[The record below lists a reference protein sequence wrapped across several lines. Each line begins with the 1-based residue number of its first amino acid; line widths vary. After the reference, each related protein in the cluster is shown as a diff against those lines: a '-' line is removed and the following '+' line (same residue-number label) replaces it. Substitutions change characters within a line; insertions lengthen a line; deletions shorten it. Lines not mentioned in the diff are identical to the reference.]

1 MDFLI
6 DHWRFSEDQAVQP
19 DGKPQNIEP
28 GHWYHCQRDAAG
40 VREWLVSNAIPA
52 SIVDSL
58 LAEDTRPLFEQYD
71 DQNFLLIL
79 RGVNL
84 NENADPADMLSVR
97 ILYYNSALISSRKI
111 PSKTI
116 NTLRNA
122 LLEGNGPKS
131 LAELVLGIVD
141 GLNRNIDSYLDLV
154 EDKITAFDD
163 ETELSEELM
172 NTHKALLKIKR
183 FIKPQQYAID
193 DYQNSSVPLASNK
206 HLRLR
211 HSVNTITRI
220 NETLDFYLSELEIIK
235 GELRQYHAEKMNQN
249 TYLFSV
255 IAAIFLPTSFLTGL
269 LGVNVGGIPGT
280 ESPVAFGVFCLGL
293 VAIFGLEFWILRR
306 LQFFSKQP

>member
-6 DHWRFSEDQAVQP
+6 DHWHFTESNVIQP
-19 DGKPQNIEP
+19 TQTPDSIEAD
-28 GHWYHCQRDAAG
+28 HWYHCQRDAPG
-40 VREWLVSNAIPA
+40 VREWLIDNAIPA
-52 SIVDSL
+52 SIIDSL

-97 ILYYNSALISSRKI
+97 ILCYNGALISSRKI

-116 NTLRNA
+116 NAIRTA
-122 LLEGNGPKS
+122 LSEGRGPKT
-131 LAELVLGIVD
+131 LAELVLGVID
-141 GLNRNIDSYLDLV
+141 GLSRNIDFYLDLV
-154 EDKITAFDD
+154 EEKITDFDD
-163 ETELSEELM
+163 ELELTEELM
-172 NTHKALLKIKR
+172 TTHKALLKIKR

-193 DYQNSSVPLASNK
+193 DYQNSSVPLAGYK
-206 HLRLR
+206 QLRLR

-280 ESPVAFGVFCLGL
+280 ESPIAFGLFCAGL
-293 VAIFGLEFWILRR
+293 ILIFGLEFWILRR
-306 LQFFSKQP
+306 LRFFSGK

>member
-6 DHWRFSEDQAVQP
+6 DQWQFSQQQP
-19 DGKPQNIEP
+19 IQSQSFTETIETH
-28 GHWYHCQRDAAG
+28 HWYHCQRDLPG
-40 VREWLVSNAIPA
+40 VREWLNSNNIPA
-52 SIVDSL
+52 SIIDSL

-71 DQNFLLIL
+71 EQNFLLIL

-84 NENADPADMLSVR
+84 NENADPADMLSIR
-97 ILYYNSALISSRKI
+97 ILYYQGSLISTRKI

-116 NTLRNA
+116 NAIRTN
-122 LLEGNGPKS
+122 LLQGNGPKTIPD
-131 LAELVLGIVD
+131 LVLNIID
-141 GLNRNIDSYLDLV
+141 GLNKNIDNYLNAV
-154 EDKITAFDD
+154 EEKIEAFDS
-163 ETELSEELM
+163 ELELSDELM

-193 DYQNSSVPLASNK
+193 DYLTSDVPLANAK
-206 HLRLR
+206 NMRLR

-220 NETLDFYLSELEIIK
+220 NETLDFFLSELDIIK

-280 ESPVAFGVFCLGL
+280 DSPVAFELFCTGLLG
-293 VAIFGLEFWILRR
+293 IFALEFWILKR
-306 LQFFSKQP
+306 LQFFSKN

>member
-6 DHWRFSEDQAVQP
+6 DQWQFSQQQP
-19 DGKPQNIEP
+19 TQSQSSAESIEAQN
-28 GHWYHCQRDAAG
+28 WYHCQRDLPG
-40 VREWLVSNAIPA
+40 VREWLVSNNIPA
-52 SIVDSL
+52 SIIDSL

-71 DQNFLLIL
+71 EQNFLLIL

-84 NENADPADMLSVR
+84 NENADPADMLSIR
-97 ILYYNSALISSRKI
+97 ILYYQGALISTRKI

-116 NTLRNA
+116 NAIRINLQQ
-122 LLEGNGPKS
+122 GNGPKTI
-131 LAELVLGIVD
+131 ADLVVNIID
-141 GLNRNIDSYLDLV
+141 GLNKNIDNYLNSV
-154 EDKITAFDD
+154 EERIEAFDSQL
-163 ETELSEELM
+163 ELSDELM

-183 FIKPQQYAID
+183 FIKPQQYALD
-193 DYQNSSVPLASNK
+193 DYLTSDVPLAHAKNM
-206 HLRLR
+206 RLR

-220 NETLDFYLSELEIIK
+220 NETLDFFLSELEIIK

-280 ESPVAFGVFCLGL
+280 ESPVAFGLFCTGLLG
-293 VAIFGLEFWILRR
+293 IFALEFWILKR
-306 LQFFSKQP
+306 LQFFSKN

>member
-6 DHWRFSEDQAVQP
+6 DHWRFSDAQATQP
-19 DGKPQNIEP
+19 EGSPQHIEA

-40 VREWLVSNAIPA
+40 VRDWLIANTIPA

-71 DQNFLLIL
+71 EQNFLLIL

-84 NENADPADMLSVR
+84 NDNSDPADMLSVR
-97 ILYYNSALISSRKI
+97 ILYYNGALISSRKI

-122 LLEGNGPKS
+122 LLDGNGAKS
-131 LAELVLGIVD
+131 LAELVLGIID
-141 GLNRNIDSYLDLV
+141 GLNRNIDYYLDLV
-154 EDKITAFDD
+154 EDKVSAFDD
-163 ETELSEELM
+163 EVELSEDM
-172 NTHKALLKIKR
+172 MDTHKALLKIKR

-193 DYQNSSVPLASNK
+193 DYLNSSVPLAGSK

-280 ESPVAFGVFCLGL
+280 ESPLAFGFFCAGL
-293 VAIFGLEFWILRR
+293 VAIFALEFWILRR
-306 LQFFSKQP
+306 LQFFSNQP

>member
-6 DHWRFSEDQAVQP
+6 DHWQFSDDQVFQP
-19 DGKPQNIEP
+19 GNNAGKIEP

-40 VREWLVSNAIPA
+40 VREWLVSNTIPA

-58 LAEDTRPLFEQYD
+58 LAEDTRPLYEQYD
-71 DQNFLLIL
+71 EQNFLLIL

-84 NENADPADMLSVR
+84 NDNADPADMLSVR
-97 ILYYNSALISSRKI
+97 ILFYNGALISSRKI

-116 NTLRNA
+116 NALRNA
-122 LLEGNGPKS
+122 LLEGHGPKN
-131 LAELVLGIVD
+131 LAELVLGIID

-154 EDKITAFDD
+154 EEKISTFDD
-163 ETELSEELM
+163 ETELSLELM

-280 ESPVAFGVFCLGL
+280 ESPVAFSLFCAGL
-293 VAIFGLEFWILRR
+293 VAIFALEFWILRR
-306 LQFFSKQP
+306 LQFFSQQP

>member
-1 MDFLI
+1 
-6 DHWRFSEDQAVQP
+6 
-19 DGKPQNIEP
+19 
-28 GHWYHCQRDAAG
+28 
-40 VREWLVSNAIPA
+40 
-52 SIVDSL
+52 
-58 LAEDTRPLFEQYD
+58 
-71 DQNFLLIL
+71 
-79 RGVNL
+79 
-84 NENADPADMLSVR
+84 
-97 ILYYNSALISSRKI
+97 
-111 PSKTI
+111 
-116 NTLRNA
+116 
-122 LLEGNGPKS
+122 
-131 LAELVLGIVD
+131 
-141 GLNRNIDSYLDLV
+141 
-154 EDKITAFDD
+154 
-163 ETELSEELM
+163 M

-235 GELRQYHAEKMNQN
+235 GELRQYHAEKLNQN

-269 LGVNVGGIPGT
+269 LGVNVGGSPGT

>member
-1 MDFLI
+1 MNFLI
-6 DHWRFSEDQAVQP
+6 DHWHFTESKVIQP
-19 DGKPQNIEP
+19 TQTPDSIEAD
-28 GHWYHCQRDAAG
+28 HWYHCQRDAPG
-40 VREWLVSNAIPA
+40 VREWLIDNAIPA
-52 SIVDSL
+52 SIIDSL

-71 DQNFLLIL
+71 EQNFLLIL

-97 ILYYNSALISSRKI
+97 ILCYNGALISSRKI

-116 NTLRNA
+116 NAIRTA
-122 LLEGNGPKS
+122 LSEGRGPKT
-131 LAELVLGIVD
+131 LAELVLGVID
-141 GLNRNIDSYLDLV
+141 GLSRNIDFYLDLV
-154 EDKITAFDD
+154 EEKITDFDD
-163 ETELSEELM
+163 QLELTEELM
-172 NTHKALLKIKR
+172 TTHKALLKIKR

-193 DYQNSSVPLASNK
+193 DYQNSSVPLAGHK
-206 HLRLR
+206 QLRLR

-280 ESPVAFGVFCLGL
+280 ESPIAFGLFCAGL
-293 VAIFGLEFWILRR
+293 VLIFGLEFWILRR
-306 LQFFSKQP
+306 LQFFGGK